1 MSLGLPPDLQT
12 YSGIIN
18 IVLLFVDGLLFGVAI
33 KKGAMSII
41 LLLIALL
48 LATYVGFSIPYLST
62 SEILTHATNI
72 AMSLYNHLGAIFLAF
87 PIFFIIGF
95 AIGIWKG

>member
-1 MSLGLPPDLQT
+1 LSLGLPADLQV

-33 KKGAMSII
+33 KKGLMSAVF
-41 LLLIALL
+41 LVVALV
-48 LATYVGFSIPYLST
+48 LAAYVGLSIPYLST
-62 SEILTHATNI
+62 SDIVTHLVNI
-72 AMSLYNHLGAIFLAF
+72 AVSMYNHMGAIFVSF
-87 PIFFIIGF
+87 PIFFIIGL